1 MITKIIC
8 AVGLALL
15 SILALAVLWEKNHTE
30 QRVAMPKF
38 LLILAAATVIG
49 AGWLF
54 NLYWTEGDRE
64 LLGACIAAAVGA
76 VLMTLAYFNLQIDYD
91 ETGFTARKYFGRPKH
106 YTYDEILGVDMGV
119 GNYTLVMRSGKVKVD
134 MLATG
139 KIAFYEY
146 AEEKF
151 TANSRHGHFPE
162 IESPSFSKKILRNN
176 VKNPGEFI
184 FMSIA
189 WCALI
194 VYLEHDLFRECIE
207 ENHLENISF
216 LEVFLDSSRY
226 TLGSRIIMGLY
237 MFAFIVFAAIP
248 IVIRYADKVPFL
260 ANLCVKPDY
269 RNYDDGRDC
278 KQPKRKRKKRSK
290 KR

>member
-8 AVGLALL
+8 AVGV
-15 SILALAVLWEKNHTE
+15 ILIIILVLAVLWEKNHTA

-38 LLILAAATVIG
+38 LLILAAALVIG

-54 NLYWTEGDRE
+54 YMYWTEGGRE

-76 VLMTLAYFNLQIDYD
+76 VLMLLAYFSLRIDYD
-91 ETGFTARKYFGRPKH
+91 ERGFTARKYFGRPKH
-106 YTYDEILGVDMGV
+106 YTYEEILGADLGI
-119 GNYTLVMRSGKVKVD
+119 GSWTLVMRSGKVKADV
-134 MLATG
+134 LATG
-139 KIAFYEY
+139 KTAFYEY

-151 TANSRHGHFPE
+151 TANSRHGHIPE
-162 IESPSFSKKILRNN
+162 IELPSFSKKILRNN

-194 VYLEHDLFRECIE
+194 VYLEHDLFQECIE

-216 LEVFLDSSRY
+216 LEVFLDTSRY

-237 MFAFIVFAAIP
+237 LFAFIVFAAIP

-269 RNYDDGRDC
+269 RNYDDGRDR
-278 KQPKRKRKKRSK
+278 KRPKRKQKKRGK